1 MRYHLL
7 PLSAAI
13 AAVLYPLA
21 ATADQTNN
29 DNDQIEKITVTG
41 KYSVSKTIDTATGL
55 GLTLRETPQSVS
67 ILTAERI
74 QDQAL
79 NTVVDVVNNAVGLSS
94 TKVDNVRNGFTAR
107 GFAVQNYQID
117 GVPLSWSLGGDAGET
132 VSDVSLYERVEVVRG
147 ATGLLTGA
155 GDPSASI
162 NLVRK
167 HADATELTGSIQLDA
182 GSWAKKQV
190 TADVGSKLNSDGT
203 VRGRLVAKYVD
214 NNSFQNYYEDHK
226 TILYGVVDTDITNS
240 TLLRVGMVYNNNDP
254 HGAMWGGLP
263 AVFADGSAA
272 DWDVSTTTGADWT
285 RWESTNKN
293 YFANLNHMFSN
304 GWQLVA
310 NYNRMEYETQSRL
323 IYMSGVF
330 NAATGTYTALDAET
344 GAGLVGQ
351 RYNAHAENN
360 SNNFD
365 LQLKGDY
372 ELFSRSHEFVM
383 GALYSKQKM
392 YTDTYNPNPIVGG
405 TAYDANPVTNFY
417 DWQHGNT
424 FGEPEWDTTA
434 ARNQELETEQKGFY
448 AATRLAITDEL
459 KVIAGGRISSWN
471 REGINWGNATFGNNG
486 EFVPY
491 LGALYDL
498 NEQHRIYASY
508 TEIFNPQNARTADG
522 SFIDPL
528 EGKAYEL
535 GLKSSFFDD
544 RLHTTVA
551 VFKIDQDNLAVSDP
565 NFEPT
570 PDQLS
575 ASIGAKGTESEGFEF
590 EVVGQPIDGWNVT
603 AGYSQFKAENADGE
617 RVQTDTPRKQLKLFT
632 TYQFQEV
639 LPELTVGGGI
649 NWQSEAYSES
659 ATTRIEQGAYSLVN
673 LMARYDINDSMDI
686 QVNVENLF
694 DKKYYAYMTSNALYG
709 YNFYH
714 YGTPR
719 NFTVSFKYRF

>member
-41 KYSVSKTIDTATGL
+41 KYTVSKTIDTATGL

-79 NTVVDVVNNAVGLSS
+79 NTVLDVVNNSIGLSS
-94 TKVDNVRNGFTAR
+94 AKWDNVRNGFSAR
-107 GFAVQNYQID
+107 GFEVKNYQID
-117 GVPLSWSLGGDAGET
+117 GIPLQWSLGGDAGET
-132 VSDVSLYERVEVVRG
+132 VSDVAIYERVEVVRG

-182 GSWAKKQV
+182 GSWDKKQV

-203 VRGRLVAKYVD
+203 VRGRFVAKYV
-214 NNSFQNYYEDHK
+214 NNDSYQNYYEDHK
-226 TILYGVVDTDITNS
+226 TILYGVVDADITNS
-240 TLLRVGMVYNNNDP
+240 TLLRVGALYNNNDP
-254 HGAMWGGLP
+254 HGALWGSLP
-263 AVFADGSAA
+263 AVFADGSAT
-272 DWDVSTTTGADWT
+272 DWDVSATTGADWT

-304 GWQLVA
+304 GWQLTA

-323 IYMSGVF
+323 IYMSGLLDE
-330 NAATGTYTALDAET
+330 ATGT
-344 GAGLVGQ
+344 GLAGQ
-351 RYNAHAENN
+351 RYNSHAENN

-383 GALYSKQKM
+383 GALYSKQKA
-392 YTDTYNPNPIVGG
+392 YTDTYTPDPLAGEF
-405 TAYDANPVTNFY
+405 TWDSNPVTDFY
-417 DWQHGNT
+417 GWQHGNT
-424 FGEPEWDTTA
+424 FAEPNWVATA
-434 ARNQELETEQKGFY
+434 SHDQNTEIEQKGFY
-448 AATRLAITDEL
+448 AATRLSITDEL

-471 REGINWGNATFGNNG
+471 REGIEWSIAQNYGDDGV
-486 EFVPY
+486 FVPY
-491 LGALYDL
+491 FGALYDL

-508 TEIFNPQNARTADG
+508 TEIFNPQNKRSADDRL
-522 SFIDPL
+522 IDPL
-528 EGKAYEL
+528 EGKAYEI
-535 GLKSSFFDD
+535 GLKSSFLDD

-551 VFKIDQDNLAVSDP
+551 VFKIDQDNLAVPDP
-565 NFEPT
+565 DFVPT
-570 PDQLS
+570 EEQRENGITS
-575 ASIGAKGTESEGFEF
+575 SMKAAQGTESEGFEV
-590 EVVGQPIDGWNVT
+590 EVVGELTDGWNVT
-603 AGYSQFKAENADGE
+603 AGYSQFKAEDAAGNK
-617 RVQTDTPRKQLKLFT
+617 VQTISPRKQLKLFT

-649 NWQSEAYSES
+649 NWQSDAFS
-659 ATTRIEQGAYSLVN
+659 ASSATRIEQGAYSLVN

-694 DKKYYAYMTSNALYG
+694 DKKYYAYMSAADLTNSI
-709 YNFYH
+709 YN